1 MLRASA
7 VIEFRRFVE
16 LLAPDTLEALV
27 CLPIDV
33 SIGSARLPQ
42 SMDARDMPRVTGGAH
57 ELVVRDIEEFARC
70 SNLSAFELTNSPTG
84 SPAASAGPHVLQTI
98 VIGSALEPDVTS
110 QKMVV
115 ACVGVSLDQLQR
127 ESDMGRRVDVGNRG
141 RDVDD
146 PTCSSAFPFEGS
158 YAREAE

>member
-1 MLRASA
+1 VFEPVSVR
-7 VIEFRRFVE
+7 IDEFSHRQSSRFGR
-16 LLAPDTLEALV
+16 
-27 CLPIDV
+27 
-33 SIGSARLPQ
+33 S
-42 SMDARDMPRVTGGAH
+42 
-57 ELVVRDIEEFARC
+57 
-70 SNLSAFELTNSPTG
+70 
-84 SPAASAGPHVLQTI
+84 HVLQTI